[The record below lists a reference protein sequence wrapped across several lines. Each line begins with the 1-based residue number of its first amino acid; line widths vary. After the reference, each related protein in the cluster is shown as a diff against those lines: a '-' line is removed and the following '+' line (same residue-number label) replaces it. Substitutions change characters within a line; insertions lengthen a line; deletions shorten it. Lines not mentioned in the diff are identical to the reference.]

1 MVASRHDVAVVGAGM
16 VGISTALYLQAQG
29 RDVVVIERTAPGDGA
44 SGHNGGVFSLANCLP
59 VSNMPTLLALPS
71 MLRAQDSAVSID
83 PLHLPRAL
91 PWSARFLRA
100 SSPKAVRH
108 AARSIASLLR
118 EAMDAYQP
126 LFDDA
131 IRPTVHEGLLYV
143 YPNEAAFS
151 GSEWARL
158 IQNEVGV
165 EFEIVD
171 RDWLGRYHPGLG
183 RSFCQGMYV
192 PKAGFTYSPLRVNQ
206 ALAEK
211 FVAGGGRLHI
221 ASAQSFLQNG
231 NGVAGVQTS
240 IEGIGARDVVLAAGA
255 WSKPLARQLGMKAL
269 LDSERGY
276 GFEIPD
282 VDVGLPSAVID
293 AHLHVAFTPMN
304 GALRVTGIDE
314 FGGITRP
321 PKEKLFARVRSSALR
336 TFPDLDFSAA
346 RRWMSYRPST
356 PDSMPYLGRIPGHRN
371 VYAAFGHNHIGF
383 TLGGISG
390 RLISELIDGRTPSVD
405 MTPFDPNRFGARRTL
420 ATRKR

>member
-1 MVASRHDVAVVGAGM
+1 M

-59 VSNMPTLLALPS
+59 VSNIPTLLALPS
-71 MLRAQDSAVSID
+71 LLRAEDSAVSID

-100 SSPKAVRH
+100 SAPKAVRH

-118 EAMDAYQP
+118 EAMDAYEP
-126 LFDDA
+126 LFDDVV
-131 IRPTVHEGLLYV
+131 RPTVQEGLLYV
-143 YPNEAAFS
+143 YPTETAFA

-158 IQNEVGV
+158 IQDEVGV
-165 EFEIVD
+165 EYEIVD
-171 RDWLGRYHPGLG
+171 REWLSRHHPRLG
-183 RSFCQGMYV
+183 STFCRGMYV

-206 ALAEK
+206 ALADK
-211 FVAGGGRLHI
+211 FVANGGQLHI
-221 ASAQSFLQNG
+221 ASAQSFLENG
-231 NGVAGVQTS
+231 NGIVGVQTS
-240 IEGIGARDVVLAAGA
+240 TEGIGADDVVLAAGA

-276 GFEIPD
+276 GFEIPG
-282 VDVGLPSAVID
+282 VDVGLPWAVID
-293 AHLHVAFTPMN
+293 AHQHVAFTPMN

-321 PKEKLFARVRSSALR
+321 PKEKMFERVRSSGLR
-336 TFPDLDFSAA
+336 TFPDLDFSGA

-356 PDSMPYLGRIPGHRN
+356 PDSMPYLGRIAGHPN

-390 RLISELIDGRTPSVD
+390 RLISDLIVGSTPSVD
-405 MTPFDPNRFGARRTL
+405 ISPFNPNRFGGRRI
-420 ATRKR
+420 ASYAKVVKGI